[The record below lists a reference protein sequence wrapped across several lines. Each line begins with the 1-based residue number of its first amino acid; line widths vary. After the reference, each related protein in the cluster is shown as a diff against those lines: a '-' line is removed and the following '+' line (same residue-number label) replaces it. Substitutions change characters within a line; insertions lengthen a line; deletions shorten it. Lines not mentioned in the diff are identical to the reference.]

1 MIFSE
6 HETHPKHGMTL
17 FPTERA
23 EKIPRRPKKE
33 SRRKKEK
40 KQRKR
45 KKQIEFDGD

>member
-40 KQRKR
+40 NKGKGRSK
-45 KKQIEFDGD
+45 